1 MRERDHRRQ
10 SALPASPSSISLSLP
25 PPPTPLP
32 LVQHSFVSNPEF
44 YWAYELK
51 KKKLARDR
59 EDVLE
64 YTDATH
70 IKRSVINDLHDFFMD
85 GRSGRVKRG
94 LCDNGAGG
102 ECWSDDGAG
111 DDDGSTS
118 GSESEDGGEEVA
130 DPVEFFYLVELFYL
144 YDPACRA
151 SGRLKVYELSD
162 DMLMGITVALWPFA
176 RDLVST
182 PS

>member
-1 MRERDHRRQ
+1 MHSRPHHH
-10 SALPASPSSISLSLP
+10 PSHFHCHPHP
-25 PPPTPLP
+25 PPLS